1 MANTTPKKAD
11 TVAAKEVKET
21 KPVATTKPVETKA
34 AEVKAEKAAKPAAP
48 KAEKKPA
55 AKKAAAPKKPAAA
68 AKAPKAAAK
77 KPAAAKAPK
86 AAVAAKVILEY
97 RGKQVAQDDIVAAVK
112 ADWKGA
118 AIKTLE
124 IYVKP
129 EDAAA
134 YYVVNGKEGGKVTL

>member
-1 MANTTPKKAD
+1 MAKTTPKKAD
-11 TVAAKEVKET
+11 TVAAKEVKES
-21 KPVATTKPVETKA
+21 KPVETKA
-34 AEVKAEKAAKPAAP
+34 VVAKAEKPAAKPVAAKAP

-55 AKKAAAPKKPAAA
+55 AKKAAAKKS
-68 AKAPKAAAK
+68 AAAK
-77 KPAAAKAPK
+77 KPAAVKGPK
-86 AAVAAKVILEY
+86 AAAAVKVVLEY
-97 RGKQVAQDDIVAAVK
+97 RGVQVAQDDIVAAVK

>member
-1 MANTTPKKAD
+1 MAKTTKMAETAAKTTETVKTPAAEAVKAP
-11 TVAAKEVKET
+11 VAAKETKPAVKKET
-21 KPVATTKPVETKA
+21 
-34 AEVKAEKAAKPAAP
+34 
-48 KAEKKPA
+48 
-55 AKKAAAPKKPAAA
+55 KKAAAKKPAVKKAATKKTAEKKTTA

-77 KPAAAKAPK
+77 AAA
-86 AAVAAKVILEY
+86 VKVVLEY
-97 RGKQVAQDDIVAAVK
+97 KGLQLSQDDIVAAVK

-134 YYVVNGKEGGKVTL
+134 YYVVNGNEGGKVTL

>member
-1 MANTTPKKAD
+1 MTKTTKKAE
-11 TVAAKEVKET
+11 TAAKTTETVKTPVAEAVKAPVAAKETKPAAKKET
-21 KPVATTKPVETKA
+21 KTKKA
-34 AEVKAEKAAKPAAP
+34 AA
-48 KAEKKPA
+48 KKPA
-55 AKKAAAPKKPAAA
+55 AKKAATKKTAEKKTAA

-77 KPAAAKAPK
+77 AAA
-86 AAVAAKVILEY
+86 VKVVLEY
-97 RGKQVAQDDIVAAVK
+97 KGLQVSQDDIVAAVK

-134 YYVVNGKEGGKVTL
+134 YYVVNGNEGGKVTL

>member
-11 TVAAKEVKET
+11 TVAAKDVKET
-21 KPVATTKPVETKA
+21 KPVVAAKPMETKA
-34 AEVKAEKAAKPAAP
+34 PEVKAEKAVKPAAAP

-55 AKKAAAPKKPAAA
+55 AKKPAAKKAAPKKAAA
-68 AKAPKAAAK
+68 AKAPKAEK
-77 KPAAAKAPK
+77 KAAAT
-86 AAVAAKVILEY
+86 KVILEY
-97 RGKQVAQDDIVAAVK
+97 RGKQVNQDDIVAAVK

-134 YYVVNGKEGGKVTL
+134 YYVVNGKESGKVTL

>member
-1 MANTTPKKAD
+1 MAKTTPKKAD
-11 TVAAKEVKET
+11 TVAAKEVKES
-21 KPVATTKPVETKA
+21 KPVETKA
-34 AEVKAEKAAKPAAP
+34 VVAKAEKPAAKPVAAKAP

-55 AKKAAAPKKPAAA
+55 AKKAATPKKPAAV
-68 AKAPKAAAK
+68 KGPKAAA
-77 KPAAAKAPK
+77 
-86 AAVAAKVILEY
+86 AVKVVLEY
-97 RGKQVAQDDIVAAVK
+97 RGVQVAQDDIVAAVK

>member
-11 TVAAKEVKET
+11 TVAAKDVKET
-21 KPVATTKPVETKA
+21 KTVATTKPVETKT
-34 AEVKAEKAAKPAAP
+34 AEVKAAKPAAP
-48 KAEKKPA
+48 KAEKKPV
-55 AKKAAAPKKPAAA
+55 AKKAAAPKKAA

-86 AAVAAKVILEY
+86 AAEKKAAAAKVILEY

>member
-21 KPVATTKPVETKA
+21 KPIAAAKPVETKT
-34 AEVKAEKAAKPAAP
+34 AEVKAEKAAAP

-55 AKKAAAPKKPAAA
+55 AKKAAAK
-68 AKAPKAAAK
+68 KAAAK
-77 KPAAAKAPK
+77 KPAAAAKKPAAPK
-86 AAVAAKVILEY
+86 AASAAKVILEY
-97 RGKQVAQDDIVAAVK
+97 RGKQVAQDDIIAAVK

-118 AIKTLE
+118 AIKTLD

>member
-1 MANTTPKKAD
+1 MAKTTPKKAD
-11 TVAAKEVKET
+11 TVAAKEVKES
-21 KPVATTKPVETKA
+21 KPVETKA
-34 AEVKAEKAAKPAAP
+34 VVAKAEKPAAKPVAAKVP

-55 AKKAAAPKKPAAA
+55 AKKAATPKKAA
-68 AKAPKAAAK
+68 AKKSAAAK
-77 KPAAAKAPK
+77 KPAAVKGPK
-86 AAVAAKVILEY
+86 AAAAVKVVLEY
-97 RGKQVAQDDIVAAVK
+97 RGVQVAQDDIVAAVK

>member
-1 MANTTPKKAD
+1 MTKTTKKAE
-11 TVAAKEVKET
+11 TAAKTTETVKTPVAEAVKAPVAAKETKPAAKKET
-21 KPVATTKPVETKA
+21 KTKKA
-34 AEVKAEKAAKPAAP
+34 AA
-48 KAEKKPA
+48 KKPA
-55 AKKAAAPKKPAAA
+55 AKKAATKKTAEKKTAEKKTAA

-77 KPAAAKAPK
+77 AAA
-86 AAVAAKVILEY
+86 VKVVLEY
-97 RGKQVAQDDIVAAVK
+97 KGLQVSQDDIVAAVK

-134 YYVVNGKEGGKVTL
+134 YYVVNGNEGGKVTL

>member
-11 TVAAKEVKET
+11 TVAAKDVKET
-21 KPVATTKPVETKA
+21 KTVATTKPVETKT
-34 AEVKAEKAAKPAAP
+34 AEVKAAKPAAP

-55 AKKAAAPKKPAAA
+55 AKKAAA
-68 AKAPKAAAK
+68 KAPKAAAK

-86 AAVAAKVILEY
+86 ATEKKTAAAKVILEY

>member
-21 KPVATTKPVETKA
+21 KTVVTTKPVETKA
-34 AEVKAEKAAKPAAP
+34 AEVKAEKATKSAAP

-55 AKKAAAPKKPAAA
+55 AKKAAA
-68 AKAPKAAAK
+68 AK

-86 AAVAAKVILEY
+86 AEKKTAAAKVILEY
-97 RGKQVAQDDIVAAVK
+97 RGKQVAQDDIIAAVK

>member
-21 KPVATTKPVETKA
+21 KTVVTTKPVETKA
-34 AEVKAEKAAKPAAP
+34 AEVKAA
-48 KAEKKPA
+48 KPA
-55 AKKAAAPKKPAAA
+55 AKKAAAPKKA
-68 AKAPKAAAK
+68 AAAK

-86 AAVAAKVILEY
+86 AEKKTAAAKVILEY
-97 RGKQVAQDDIVAAVK
+97 RGKQVAQDDIIAAVK

>member
-1 MANTTPKKAD
+1 MAKTAKKTETAVKAVE
-11 TVAAKEVKET
+11 TVKAPAAEAVKAPEAVKET
-21 KPVATTKPVETKA
+21 KPVAKKETKT
-34 AEVKAEKAAKPAAP
+34 
-48 KAEKKPA
+48 
-55 AKKAAAPKKPAAA
+55 KKAAAKKPAVKKAATKKTAEKKATA

-77 KPAAAKAPK
+77 T
-86 AAVAAKVILEY
+86 AAVKVVLEY
-97 RGKQVAQDDIVAAVK
+97 KGLQISQDDIVAAVK

-134 YYVVNGKEGGKVTL
+134 YYVVNGNEGGKVTL